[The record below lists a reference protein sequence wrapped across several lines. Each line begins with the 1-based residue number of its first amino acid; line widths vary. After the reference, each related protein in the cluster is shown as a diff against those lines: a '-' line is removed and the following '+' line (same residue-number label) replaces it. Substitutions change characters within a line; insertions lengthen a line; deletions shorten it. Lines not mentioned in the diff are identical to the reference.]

1 MVMTDTYT
9 ASATTQ
15 INLSYDQ
22 TVDLLINFLE
32 REYDTYVQGLASHCR
47 DYSEEQKEYMFEDI
61 KDNVKIL
68 EAIQHVISYY
78 KVP

>member
-1 MVMTDTYT
+1 MTDTYT

-22 TVDLLINFLE
+22 TVELLINFLE
-32 REYDTYVQGLASHCR
+32 REYDSYADGLVGHCR
-47 DYSEEQKEYMFEDI
+47 DYAESREEYIFEDV

-68 EAIQHVISYY
+68 EAIQHVINYY